1 MRLDGPRDRFRRRR
15 RSSAVVAGV
24 LVWLALTPGPAV
36 AHETRGST
44 TNYLTRFL
52 AVVPPAPDG
61 VTVRVLETGNRLEIR
76 NGSRKEVI
84 VLGYQGEPFL
94 RLTQSGAY
102 QNAFS
107 PSVVRSS
114 TRRGSAPPTER
125 TDIDAEPVWDRIS
138 NRSSARWFDHRI
150 HKTSGLSSRGVR
162 EDPGRR
168 QVVSRWAVPLLV
180 EGKRLEAR
188 GELLWVPGP
197 NPLPWLAIALG
208 AGVVAVTLSHRRGW
222 SRGLS
227 LVLTVLLVVD
237 ALDATAFF
245 VASISAGGS
254 FVSAPLIVP
263 AYAVTGYALSRLRKG
278 DEEGLG
284 WAVAAGVAIAYL
296 GGFRS
301 IGSIRDSQLAMQ
313 FPGTVARV
321 TAMISLGLGLGVAV
335 AAMRAR
341 RTAGRT
347 VA

>member
-1 MRLDGPRDRFRRRR
+1 
-15 RSSAVVAGV
+15 
-24 LVWLALTPGPAV
+24 
-36 AHETRGST
+36 
-44 TNYLTRFL
+44 
-52 AVVPPAPDG
+52 
-61 VTVRVLETGNRLEIR
+61 
-76 NGSRKEVI
+76 
-84 VLGYQGEPFL
+84 
-94 RLTQSGAY
+94 SGAY

-125 TDIDAEPVWDRIS
+125 TDVDAEPIWDRIS

-162 EDPGRR
+162 EDPDRR
-168 QVVSRWAVPLLV
+168 QVVNRWVVPLV
-180 EGKRLEAR
+180 VDGKRLEAR
-188 GELLWVPGP
+188 GELVWVPGP

-208 AGVVAVTLSHRRGW
+208 AGVLAVVLSRRLGW

-237 ALDATAFF
+237 ALDAIAFF
-245 VASISAGGS
+245 VASMSAGGS

-263 AYAVTGYALSRLRKG
+263 AYAITVFAITRLRKG
-278 DEEGLG
+278 DQEGLG
-284 WAVAAGVAIAYL
+284 WSVAAGIAIAYL

-301 IGSIRDSQLAMQ
+301 FGTIRDSQLAMQ
-313 FPGTVARV
+313 FPGTIARI
-321 TAMISLGLGLGVAV
+321 TAMLALGLGLGVAV

-341 RTAGRT
+341 RPVSRT